1 MNLSYLQKGDT
12 IALAAASRKIKE
24 EDYLAFEKYLIEK
37 SFNVIRADNLSLTN
51 NYFAGND
58 KDRIAAMNVLFENPE
73 IKAIFMIRGGYGAAR
88 IVDSLNWDA
97 FLKNPK
103 WLCGYSDVS
112 VFLNHVFANYKM
124 PSLHADMPVHFPDR
138 DYDRRNFSEI
148 INVLS
153 GKTVSYELSPH
164 NLNSFSSI
172 KGVLVGGNLSVLY
185 SLLGSNSF
193 PETKDAILFIED
205 LDEELYNVDR
215 MILALKRA
223 GVFERVNGV
232 LLGGMT
238 EMKDS
243 ETSFGFSA
251 EELIVEHLKKDKIP
265 LIFNFP
271 AGHTCLN
278 LPFYIGKEAVIEDLD
293 GKIVFSQAN

>member
-12 IALAAASRKIKE
+12 LALAAASGKIKE

-58 KDRIAAMNVLFENPE
+58 KDRIVAMNALFENPE
-73 IKAIFMIRGGYGAAR
+73 IKAIFMIRGGYGAVR

-112 VFLNHVFANYKM
+112 VFLNHAFANYKM
-124 PSLHADMPVHFPDR
+124 PSLHADMPIHFSDKN
-138 DYDRRNFSEI
+138 YDRRNFSEI
-148 INVLS
+148 LNVLS
-153 GKTVSYELSPH
+153 GKIVSYELSPH
-164 NLNSFSSI
+164 HLNSFSSI

-193 PETKDAILFIED
+193 PETKDVILFIED
-205 LDEELYNVDR
+205 LDEELYHVDR

-223 GVFERVNGV
+223 GVFKRVNGV
-232 LLGGMT
+232 LIGGMT
-238 EMKDS
+238 EMKNS
-243 ETSFGFSA
+243 ETPFGFRA
-251 EELIVEHLKKDKIP
+251 EELIVEHLKKEGIP
-265 LIFNFP
+265 LVFNFP

-278 LPFYIGKEAVIEDLD
+278 LPFFIGKETIIERVED
-293 GKIVFSQAN
+293 KIIFSQKN